1 MQAAEFSRLRMNSRY
16 LSLPNPQASRQG
28 RVYTISLMTN
38 LTLVLHAIESGQART
53 EDLLP
58 LVYDE
63 LRRMAG
69 AQMQHER
76 VGQTL
81 QATALVHEVFL
92 RLASGEQLNWQN
104 RRHFFGAAALAMQ
117 RILVEQA
124 RRRQQ
129 LKRGGKLER
138 VDLIDADIAISGQ
151 VSDSE
156 LLAIHEAFGAF
167 EKEEP
172 TKAELVRLRYF
183 VGLTEEEAAKTLNI
197 SRATASRWWTFSRA
211 WLFQRMQG
219 SETE

>member
-1 MQAAEFSRLRMNSRY
+1 MESESIL
-16 LSLPNPQASRQG
+16 LSLMN
-28 RVYTISLMTN
+28 N

-76 VGQTL
+76 AGQTL

-129 LKRGGKLER
+129 IKRGGNLER
-138 VDLIDADIAISGQ
+138 VDLIDVDIAVSGQ

-156 LLAIHEAFGAF
+156 LLAIHEAFGDF

-172 TKAELVRLRYF
+172 AKAELVRLRYF

-211 WLFQRMQG
+211 WLFQRLE
-219 SETE
+219 SSR

>member
-1 MQAAEFSRLRMNSRY
+1 MSDSRILKHPIACKSILTNLMN
-16 LSLPNPQASRQG
+16 
-28 RVYTISLMTN
+28 N
-38 LTLVLHAIESGQART
+38 LTLMLDAIESGQART

-69 AQMQHER
+69 AKMQHER
-76 VGQTL
+76 AGQTL

-92 RLASGEQLNWQN
+92 RLTSGEQLNWQN

-129 LKRGGKLER
+129 LKRGGNLER
-138 VDLIDADIAISGQ
+138 VDLMDVDVAISGQ

-172 TKAELVRLRYF
+172 AKAELVRLRYF
-183 VGLTEEEAAKTLNI
+183 VGLTEDEAAKTLNI

-219 SETE
+219 NETES

>member
-1 MQAAEFSRLRMNSRY
+1 
-16 LSLPNPQASRQG
+16 
-28 RVYTISLMTN
+28 MTN
-38 LTLVLHAIESGQART
+38 LTTVLHAIESGQART

-69 AQMQHER
+69 AQLHDER
-76 VGQTL
+76 AGQTL

-92 RLASGEQLNWQN
+92 RLTGGEHLTWQN

-117 RILVEQA
+117 RILIEQA
-124 RRRQQ
+124 RRRLQ
-129 LKRGGKLER
+129 LKRGGQLKR
-138 VDLIDADIAISGQ
+138 VDLIDVEIAISEQ

-156 LLAIHEAFGAF
+156 LLAIQEAFDAF

-172 TKAELVRLRYF
+172 NKAELVRLRYF
-183 VGLTEEEAAKTLNI
+183 VGLTEEEAAKILNI

-219 SETE
+219 NEPE

>member
-1 MQAAEFSRLRMNSRY
+1 MESESILLCLMN
-16 LSLPNPQASRQG
+16 
-28 RVYTISLMTN
+28 N

-76 VGQTL
+76 AGQTL

-104 RRHFFGAAALAMQ
+104 RRHFFGAAAQAMQ

-129 LKRGGKLER
+129 LKRGGNLER
-138 VDLIDADIAISGQ
+138 VDLNDVNIAVSEQ
-151 VSDSE
+151 VPDSE
-156 LLAIHEAFGAF
+156 LLAIHEVFGEF

-172 TKAELVRLRYF
+172 VKAELVRLRYF
-183 VGLTEEEAAKTLNI
+183 VGLTEEEAAKTLNV